1 MQLCAEAGSVVTIG
15 TGVGVGDTVTTGGL
29 PEVHPLT
36 IIRQAVIIRRT
47 KTKPEVLPAIVC
59 RFRREYDNYLVGLKE
74 IFCCAGSSK
83 KLKRLREFHPPN
95 AMRPMRYYVIIAIT
109 AGGVREGQALSP
121 LP

>member
-1 MQLCAEAGSVVTIG
+1 MQLCADAGAVVTIG

-59 RFRREYDNYLVGLKE
+59 RFRREYDNYLVGLK
-74 IFCCAGSSK
+74 
-83 KLKRLREFHPPN
+83 
-95 AMRPMRYYVIIAIT
+95 
-109 AGGVREGQALSP
+109 
-121 LP
+121 